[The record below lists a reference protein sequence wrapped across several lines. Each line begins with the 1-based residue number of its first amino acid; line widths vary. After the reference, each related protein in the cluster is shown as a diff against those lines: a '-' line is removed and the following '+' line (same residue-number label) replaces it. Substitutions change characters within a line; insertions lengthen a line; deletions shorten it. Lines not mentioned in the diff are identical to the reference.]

1 MQGFLSIILV
11 LYLIY
16 RWTDAIRYCKKA
28 LKLCAQAQPQDLGKL
43 LDCYQR
49 LIESQVKNKSY
60 NDALET
66 FEKIKIYNL
75 NSLNSEDV
83 DFKTLMSEALEIYKI
98 VNDHLTSQDHRLNRH
113 KSKQLLKG
121 LHSNPDPQNE
131 QAQQMKKFINVRKI
145 QNESYLLKYE
155 QKYLKD
161 FCPSLI
167 NLF

>member
-1 MQGFLSIILV
+1 M
-11 LYLIY
+11 IY

-43 LDCYQR
+43 LECYQR

-98 VNDHLTSQDHRLNRH
+98 VNDHLTGSDHRH

-121 LHSNPDPQNE
+121 LDSNPDPQNE
-131 QAQQMKKFINVRKI
+131 LAQQMKKFVNVRKI
-145 QNESYLLKYE
+145 HLILGTDSFLSIRKTFFSQLEKYS
-155 QKYLKD
+155 KFVIPFFD
-161 FCPSLI
+161 I
-167 NLF
+167 VHI

>member
-1 MQGFLSIILV
+1 M
-11 LYLIY
+11 IY

-98 VNDHLTSQDHRLNRH
+98 VNDHLTSEDHRLNRH

-131 QAQQMKKFINVRKI
+131 QAQQMKKFMNVRKI
-145 QNESYLLKYE
+145 HLILGTDSFLSVRKTWASYK
-155 QKYLKD
+155 
-161 FCPSLI
+161 
-167 NLF
+167 

>member
-1 MQGFLSIILV
+1 M
-11 LYLIY
+11 IY

-49 LIESQVKNKSY
+49 LIESQVKNKSF
-60 NDALET
+60 NEALET

-98 VNDHLTSQDHRLNRH
+98 VNDHVTGRDHRL

-121 LHSNPDPQNE
+121 LDSDPDPQNE
-131 QAQQMKKFINVRKI
+131 LAQQMKKFVNVRKI
-145 QNESYLLKYE
+145 HLILGTDSFLSVRKTFFLSKKNIQNSS
-155 QKYLKD
+155 
-161 FCPSLI
+161 FH
-167 NLF
+167 F

>member
-1 MQGFLSIILV
+1 M
-11 LYLIY
+11 IY

-43 LDCYQR
+43 LDCYQK

-83 DFKTLMSEALEIYKI
+83 DFKTLMALEIYKL
-98 VNDHLTSQDHRLNRH
+98 VNDHVTGRDHRH
-113 KSKQLLKG
+113 KAKQLLKG
-121 LHSNPDPQNE
+121 MHPNPDPQNE
-131 QAQQMKKFINVRKI
+131 RHMKKFLTIVSELYNCQKNPSHLRYSFLSARKTYQI
-145 QNESYLLKYE
+145 KHGPVIARDRVAQSFY
-155 QKYLKD
+155 
-161 FCPSLI
+161 F
-167 NLF
+167 

>member
-1 MQGFLSIILV
+1 M
-11 LYLIY
+11 
-16 RWTDAIRYCKKA
+16 
-28 LKLCAQAQPQDLGKL
+28 
-43 LDCYQR
+43 
-49 LIESQVKNKSY
+49 KNKSY

-83 DFKTLMSEALEIYKI
+83 DFKTLMSEALEFYKI
-98 VNDHLTSQDHRLNRH
+98 VNDHVTGRDARH

-145 QNESYLLKYE
+145 HLILGTDSSLSVRKTYPIKHGPVIARDQVLFPMSLVIHSVDLLMCR
-155 QKYLKD
+155 
-161 FCPSLI
+161 F
-167 NLF
+167 